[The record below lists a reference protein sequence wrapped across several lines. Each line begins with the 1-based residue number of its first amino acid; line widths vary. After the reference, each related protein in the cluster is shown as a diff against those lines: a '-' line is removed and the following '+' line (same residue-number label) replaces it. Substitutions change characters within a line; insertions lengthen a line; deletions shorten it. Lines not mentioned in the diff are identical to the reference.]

1 MNSSTFRLNEKSY
14 NFSRNN
20 RNGGNKSKKSASG
33 SHNVSALIKQA
44 RGIQKQNNS
53 SMNKFIKKLE
63 AHSRMSF
70 NTVSK
75 TKKSKKSSGVKKPLI
90 ESESMPEKEEE
101 PMSEKEEGP
110 MPESMSEKEEGP
122 MPESMSEKEEGPMP
136 ESMPE
141 KEEESMP
148 EKEEESMP
156 EKEEESKEPE
166 SPPSESDA
174 SVESKPE
181 TKMGGR
187 RRRSNSKKSKR

>member
-44 RGIQKQNNS
+44 RGVQKQNNS

-90 ESESMPEKEEE
+90 ESESMSEKEEE
-101 PMSEKEEGP
+101 P

-122 MPESMSEKEEGPMP
+122 MSESMLEKEEESMP
-136 ESMPE
+136 EKEEESMPE

>member
-44 RGIQKQNNS
+44 RGVQKQNNS

-90 ESESMPEKEEE
+90 ESESMSEKEEE
-101 PMSEKEEGP
+101 P

-122 MPESMSEKEEGPMP
+122 MSESMLEKEE